1 VTTFDILCN
10 DLNYFTP
17 TPKHLGCPNY
27 ASPTNNNNNQERK
40 KERKKWSV
48 IELNNYHVKMIMQIQ
63 TKNQLVL
70 EVRYLNK
77 IKALM
82 LLKTFEVKYTSC
94 VFLDAT
100 AFVVFSTLLFLS

>member
-1 VTTFDILCN
+1 MPLQQTT
-10 DLNYFTP
+10 T
-17 TPKHLGCPNY
+17 TTTTKK
-27 ASPTNNNNNQERK
+27 ERK
-40 KERKKWSV
+40 KERKKRSV

-82 LLKTFEVKYTSC
+82 LLKTFEVKYTSR

-100 AFVVFSTLLFLS
+100 AFIVFSTLLFLS